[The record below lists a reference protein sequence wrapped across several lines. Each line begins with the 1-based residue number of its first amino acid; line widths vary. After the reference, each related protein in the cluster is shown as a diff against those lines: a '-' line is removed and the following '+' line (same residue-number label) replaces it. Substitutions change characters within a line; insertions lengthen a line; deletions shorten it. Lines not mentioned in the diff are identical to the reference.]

1 MEPFVSNRLTD
12 NSGSFL
18 IKVMDEKAFQHS
30 LTPKRHP
37 YGTLG
42 SKESS
47 TETSGLGNPNSSQ
60 VAHLLQ
66 DHRLLPWKAN
76 HHVQLHLT
84 SLFELLTWSTHQDGL
99 SLNFPPKLSTSL
111 CCVSSWSAQ
120 SWGTLLPLDPGLPV
134 LCQTPSRRQGTTDP
148 GEPWEQRSPGEVIC
162 NSECSGQ
169 LPRLCSGFRC
179 SLGSSHYITKRS
191 TTKH

>member
-1 MEPFVSNRLTD
+1 MEPFASNRLTD

-18 IKVMDEKAFQHS
+18 IKVMDGKAFQHS
-30 LTPKRHP
+30 LAPKRHP

-47 TETSGLGNPNSSQ
+47 TETSGLGNPNSSPFAPRSQ
-60 VAHLLQ
+60 TPPLEGNCTSHLCSSCSPGPLIKMASV
-66 DHRLLPWKAN
+66 WTS
-76 HHVQLHLT
+76 HL
-84 SLFELLTWSTHQDGL
+84 
-99 SLNFPPKLSTSL
+99 NCRTSL

-148 GEPWEQRSPGEVIC
+148 GEPWEQRSPGGVIC

-179 SLGSSHYITKRS
+179 SLESSHYITKRS